1 MKDVAYTIKQIVE
14 HRLCLDNDSYLMR
27 LLNAKSSKEYK
38 QLLTGEEN
46 VILALNDFIKEKDQ
60 SLDEIDAFIK
70 NSLEST
76 QKNLEETLLILMT
89 FFLKENQ
96 LGHSVYT

>member
-1 MKDVAYTIKQIVE
+1 
-14 HRLCLDNDSYLMR
+14 
-27 LLNAKSSKEYK
+27 
-38 QLLTGEEN
+38 LLTGEEN

-76 QKNLEETLLILMT
+76 
-89 FFLKENQ
+89 
-96 LGHSVYT
+96 